1 MRTSSNLF
9 GGQIGLRARKEYQRW
24 AFEGWLKTGL
34 AGVCLSQT
42 QDEIINTMT
51 PGVLLRDGASSNAT
65 GLGTFSDMNITAIY
79 KLNQRWGL
87 RAGYNM
93 LWLTGVALA
102 PSQWNFST
110 PEAVTAINN
119 DGGLFLYGAQSWR

>member
-1 MRTSSNLF
+1 M
-9 GGQIGLRARKEYQRW
+9 A
-24 AFEGWLKTGL
+24 A
-34 AGVCLSQT
+34 
-42 QDEIINTMT
+42 
-51 PGVLLRDGASSNAT
+51 VL
-65 GLGTFSDMNITAIY
+65 NITAIY

-102 PSQWNFST
+102 PSQWNFSI

-119 DGGLFLYGAQSWR
+119 DGGLFLYGANLGVEARW